1 MNTNMNI
8 SKLPRLITEARFNAI
23 TSEVVDDFIAQ
34 HEHLKQDRISSAL
47 LKKVYLTRTWSGHF
61 NKEATVV
68 AEQLAAFAVKLMF
81 DLLASRSD
89 SKEQVPDDVCQ
100 DLLEGL
106 DTDFLARLYLKTES
120 PRLRERILT
129 RAESLCGYKEFIGAV
144 YTATRKL

>member
-68 AEQLAAFAVKLMF
+68 AEQMAACAVKLMF
-81 DLLASRSD
+81 DLRARD
-89 SKEQVPDDVCQ
+89 AKEQVPVDDIS